1 MDVHAKQ
8 RELFFNNL
16 LILEFDKS
24 AVENE
29 YRVKCDKDM
38 FSLPNQKMFE
48 VVTHFLFEKLNEV
61 SEKEYNLPWPLMDK
75 EQRRQFQKTSVNYL
89 SSIAQES
96 NVKFPRVVLSVIS
109 TFGGDRFY
117 ELYLSF
123 SSHVV
128 EKNIRRNDNVS
139 LILRPSIS
147 KHNSQDA
154 VETLR
159 IATMLSG
166 EKLQE
171 IQDFSLKSFELYLR
185 TSNNFIAHIQK
196 LKSSLATNSSLL
208 KEKNKFLESSFFCE
222 SVVNGKS
229 LQYSIE
235 KIFENAKKTRKYWKQ
250 LQIFLDKEKQF
261 WEYLFPIIKENPEMF
276 LLDGAQLKL
285 DIGDFIKE
293 QCSELNEMGSVET
306 KEEKVSLLKYLNIYY
321 IFLKLYEK
329 TFLKGDLLQIKELS
343 NVQKIWSF
351 ESNINELKTLHEKL
365 LATVLNIKENNK
377 MLEDRLFLEEIS
389 EDLQI
394 FTKECSS
401 WNFSSKSFQD
411 EINTS
416 RLIYTDN
423 ITDDVLKTS
432 LFTNDSGLESGNWK
446 IEDTTLSSSDSSSA
460 RHSNFE
466 GESVSL
472 ASVIE
477 PAKPSQTFAIDEF
490 SSFNQIMQT
499 NILSTRGKKKLK
511 SEITLGPDLVQT
523 STINTEKAVPKQS
536 SLNATGLVFD
546 IDLDYHKT
554 RNIRES
560 WLLEE
565 SLDSVTL
572 PETSF
577 LD

>member
-89 SSIAQES
+89 SSIAQ
-96 NVKFPRVVLSVIS
+96 
-109 TFGGDRFY
+109 
-117 ELYLSF
+117 
-123 SSHVV
+123 
-128 EKNIRRNDNVS
+128 
-139 LILRPSIS
+139 
-147 KHNSQDA
+147 
-154 VETLR
+154 
-159 IATMLSG
+159 
-166 EKLQE
+166 
-171 IQDFSLKSFELYLR
+171 
-185 TSNNFIAHIQK
+185 
-196 LKSSLATNSSLL
+196 
-208 KEKNKFLESSFFCE
+208 
-222 SVVNGKS
+222 
-229 LQYSIE
+229 
-235 KIFENAKKTRKYWKQ
+235 TRKYWKQ

-432 LFTNDSGLESGNWK
+432 LFTNDSGLES
-446 IEDTTLSSSDSSSA
+446 
-460 RHSNFE
+460 
-466 GESVSL
+466 
-472 ASVIE
+472 
-477 PAKPSQTFAIDEF
+477 
-490 SSFNQIMQT
+490 
-499 NILSTRGKKKLK
+499 
-511 SEITLGPDLVQT
+511 
-523 STINTEKAVPKQS
+523 
-536 SLNATGLVFD
+536 
-546 IDLDYHKT
+546 DYHKT